1 MKLVYNID
9 FAITAAAFLVLLY
22 IYVRLQY
29 SSSSEVNR
37 TFQKVIMIT
46 LAADILDVLTAI
58 TISYGSVIPLAF
70 NTLLNTAYFI
80 CVATM
85 ELFYTIYFY
94 LCVHGTRKSI
104 ILKVNKIVYASYF
117 IAVLLNI
124 KFGYLFSFNEQ
135 GEYVHGVCYIMG
147 YLIPCFFIL
156 GSMIVLF
163 QGFPKFTPRQRA
175 SIFVYLIIINAG
187 LFLQMLVFPNVL
199 LAIFALSLG
208 IVMILFSMETPDY
221 QKLMETMDELERTR
235 REAEKAKEKALE
247 ASMAKSNFLANMS
260 HEIRTPIN
268 SILGMD
274 EMLLRE
280 TLDERQRV
288 YAKNIQSAGNSLL
301 SIINDILD
309 FSKIESGNMD
319 IISVEYELENL
330 LRDCYNMIYMRA
342 SEKGLE
348 VRFHGDARIPK
359 VLYGDEVRVRQII
372 TNILNNAVK
381 YTEQG
386 YVELQV
392 NYRETGTEKIEL
404 QIAVKDSGIG
414 ISPENK
420 KYLFSSFKRLDE
432 ERNRHIEGTGLGLAI
447 TKQLLDQ
454 MDGAVWVESE
464 VGKGSTFFIVL
475 PQSVVSREPIGD
487 FFSHI
492 QNYTAV
498 KEEYKEVFR
507 APDAKLLVVD
517 DVRMNLQV
525 VKGLLRDT
533 KVQITLA
540 ESGEEA
546 LELVEK
552 DTYDLILMDH
562 MMPKMDGIETLKKI
576 REGNHLNQQIPVVV
590 LTANAIAGEKE
601 KYLEAGFV
609 DYLSKPVRGEEL
621 EKMVMK
627 YLPQKLIE
635 TVKVEIVK

>member
-9 FAITAAAFLVLLY
+9 FGVTAAAFLVLLY

-46 LAADILDVLTAI
+46 LAADILDVVTAI
-58 TISYGSVIPLAF
+58 TISYGSVLPLAF
-70 NTLLNTAYFI
+70 NTLLNTAYFL

-85 ELFYTIYFY
+85 ELFYMIYFY
-94 LCVHGTRKSI
+94 LCVYGTVKNI
-104 ILKVNKIVYASYF
+104 ILKVSKIIYVYYL
-117 IAVLLNI
+117 ITVLLNI
-124 KFGYLFSFNEQ
+124 KFGYLFGFNEQ
-135 GEYVHGVCYIMG
+135 GEYVHGVCYFIV
-147 YLIPCFFIL
+147 YLIPYFFIF
-156 GSMIVLF
+156 GSVIVLL
-163 QGFPKFTPRQRA
+163 QGFPKFTFKQRV
-175 SIFVYLIIINAG
+175 SVCVYLIIISAG
-187 LFLQMLVFPNVL
+187 LFLQMVVFPDIL
-199 LAIFALSLG
+199 LANFALSLG

-280 TLDERQRV
+280 TLDERQRG

-319 IISVEYELENL
+319 IIPVEYELENL

-348 VRFHGDARIPK
+348 VRFHGDARLPK

-386 YVELQV
+386 FVELQV
-392 NYRETGTEKIEL
+392 DYRETGTENIQL
-404 QIAVKDSGIG
+404 QIQVKDSGIG

-447 TKQLLDQ
+447 TKQLLNQ

-475 PQSVVSREPIGD
+475 PQAVVNREPIGD

-576 REGNHLNQQIPVVV
+576 REGKHFNQQIPVVV

-627 YLPQKLIE
+627 YLPQELIE